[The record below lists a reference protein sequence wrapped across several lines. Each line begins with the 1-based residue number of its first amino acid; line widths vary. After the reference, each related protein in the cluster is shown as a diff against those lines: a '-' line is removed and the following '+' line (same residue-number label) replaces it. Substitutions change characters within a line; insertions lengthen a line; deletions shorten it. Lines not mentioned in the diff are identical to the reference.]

1 MLRRT
6 KSNPSLYAPVAKIAL
21 TPVIGLAILVSVK
34 VAPGYADSDEHARR
48 VSPQLRIQHR
58 SDRGRKDHRPSEKPY
73 RTIDGSGNNRDNPD
87 WGAAGIQLLRFVPSD
102 YADGISTLAG
112 LGRPGPR
119 DISNAVVDQPRL
131 SIPNPL
137 GASDYLWQWGQFLDH
152 DIDLTEGTDPPE
164 PEDIPIPKN
173 DPVFDSGVFE
183 FNRSIYDTATGTGAG
198 NPRQQLNEI
207 TAFVDASNVYGSDE
221 ERASALRTKDGTGKL
236 KTSEGNLL
244 PFNTDGLP
252 NAGGSSSTLFVA
264 GDVRANEQVALTAMH
279 TLFVREHNRLAE
291 EIAAADHR
299 LSGDEIYER
308 ARKIVGAQIQVITY
322 REFLPALMGPGS
334 LSRYH
339 GYIPNANP
347 GIGNLFSTAMFRF
360 GHSLLSPTL
369 LRLDADG
376 NEIPKG
382 HLSLSDAFFAPQ
394 LITPEGGIEPLLRG
408 LAAQACQALDPF
420 IVDDVRNF
428 LFANVGTGFDLA
440 SLNIQRGRDHGL
452 PSYNDTR
459 EAFGLRRAR
468 SFRDVSSSRYIQK
481 RLASVYK
488 DVDDIDLWVG
498 ALSEDPVPGGHVGA
512 LIRATLK
519 RQFEALRDGDRFWYE
534 QTFSR
539 HEIEELE
546 NTKLSDII
554 RRNTTIGNEIS
565 DNVFSVRGAG
575 EHKVVRHHPPKYDDR
590 QRDLRKRVQR
600 ELTNLQHATVRILG
614 SVVRP
619 Y

>member
-1 MLRRT
+1 MLRRM
-6 KSNPSLYAPVAKIAL
+6 KSNPSLYVSVAQIAL
-21 TPVIGLAILVSVK
+21 TPVIGLAILLSVK

-58 SDRGRKDHRPSEKPY
+58 FDRGRKDHRPSEKPY

-87 WGAAGIQLLRFVPSD
+87 WGAAHIQLLRLVPSD
-102 YADGISTLAG
+102 YADGISMLAG
-112 LGRPGPR
+112 PNRPGPR

-131 SIPNPL
+131 SISNTL

-152 DIDLTEGTDPPE
+152 DISLTDGTDPPE
-164 PEDIPIPKN
+164 PENIPIPKG
-173 DPVFDSGVFE
+173 DPFFDPDGSGDEVFE

-221 ERASALRTKDGTGKL
+221 ERASALRTNDGTGKL
-236 KTSEGNLL
+236 KTSAGELL
-244 PFNTDGLP
+244 PFNTFDPPLP
-252 NAGGSSSTLFVA
+252 NAGGTSPSLFVA
-264 GDVRANEQVALTAMH
+264 GDVRANEQVGLTAMH

-299 LSGDEIYER
+299 LSGNEIYER
-308 ARKIVGAQIQVITY
+308 ARKIVGAEIQVITY
-322 REFLPALMGPGS
+322 REFLPALMGRGV
-334 LSRYH
+334 LSHYH
-339 GYIPNANP
+339 GYIPQANP
-347 GIGNLFSTAMFRF
+347 GIGNLFSTATFRL

-376 NEIPKG
+376 SEIPEG

-394 LITPEGGIEPLLRG
+394 RIIDEGGIEPLLRG
-408 LAAQACQALDPF
+408 LAAQPCQALDPF

-428 LFANVGTGFDLA
+428 LFANVGTAFDLA

-468 SFRDVSSSRYIQK
+468 NFRDVSSSQYIQK

-488 DVDDIDLWVG
+488 DVEDIDLWVG
-498 ALSEDPVPGGHVGA
+498 ALSEDPVRGGHVGP

-539 HEIEELE
+539 REIQELE
-546 NTKLSDII
+546 KTKLSDII
-554 RRNTTIGNEIS
+554 RRNTTIGNEIP
-565 DNVFSVRGAG
+565 DNVFSVRGTRQ
-575 EHKVVRHHPPKYDDR
+575 HQVVPHHPGK
-590 QRDLRKRVQR
+590 
-600 ELTNLQHATVRILG
+600 
-614 SVVRP
+614 
-619 Y
+619 